1 MEKANAG
8 QKQFF
13 KDLAATAEQFVQEAR
28 SFEEN
33 CYKMIQG
40 MSTALP
46 WLIESNNRLHRFA
59 EQDFAAAL
67 EFTRVSRA
75 TDISDF
81 VKSYGAYMEKC
92 LQACAA
98 RPANFAEA
106 SMKMISGAFKAPTFY
121 SPE

>member
-46 WLIESNNRLHRFA
+46 WLIRIQQQIASFRRTGLCGRFGIYAGEPSYRHKRL
-59 EQDFAAAL
+59 
-67 EFTRVSRA
+67 
-75 TDISDF
+75 
-81 VKSYGAYMEKC
+81 C
-92 LQACAA
+92 
-98 RPANFAEA
+98 
-106 SMKMISGAFKAPTFY
+106 
-121 SPE
+121 